1 MVLTFQNVIIWDIVK
16 KMKRQ
21 ATDWEERLA
30 KHVFDTELTSK
41 IHKESENF
49 TIKK

>member
-1 MVLTFQNVIIWDIVK
+1 VVLTFQNVIISDIVK

-21 ATDWEERLA
+21 ATDWEERFA
-30 KHVFDTELTSK
+30 KHLIDMGLTSK